1 MLLRLA
7 VKSLGNRALTS
18 LLTLLSIACSVA
30 LLVGIQNVS
39 VGMRESF
46 AGTIRRTDLIVGA
59 RGGTMQLLLY
69 SVFGLGSPTGNISY
83 ATYQR
88 WRSHPAVAWTI
99 PYSLGDSHHGYR
111 VIGTTTDFYE
121 RYRYRA
127 DRQLALAQGRQ
138 PGELFDVVLG
148 AEVAHRLK
156 YSLGD
161 HIAVTHG
168 MAATGIMDHSDTPFQ
183 VVGILE
189 PTFTAIDRALYV
201 TLQGVEA
208 IHIGWD
214 SGAPPAKEQHAE
226 TAQLLI
232 DSVQVDQITSFFV
245 GTKSRIETLRLQRE
259 ISTDKAEPLT
269 AIIPGVALTEMWH
282 SIGYAEDGVRIIT
295 AFVVVVGLLGMLA
308 ALYASLSARRREM
321 AVLRALGARPRQ
333 IVALMVTESGL
344 LSAAGCI
351 VGVVLVYAALLAAQ
365 TPVEQ
370 HFGLFLPLRP
380 LGTVEYLY
388 LSGVLVSGWLIG
400 LVPAYRAYRNTLADG
415 LTVRL

>member
-1 MLLRLA
+1 
-7 VKSLGNRALTS
+7 
-18 LLTLLSIACSVA
+18 
-30 LLVGIQNVS
+30 
-39 VGMRESF
+39 
-46 AGTIRRTDLIVGA
+46 
-59 RGGTMQLLLY
+59 
-69 SVFGLGSPTGNISY
+69 
-83 ATYQR
+83 
-88 WRSHPAVAWTI
+88 
-99 PYSLGDSHHGYR
+99 
-111 VIGTTTDFYE
+111 
-121 RYRYRA
+121 
-127 DRQLALAQGRQ
+127 
-138 PGELFDVVLG
+138 
-148 AEVAHRLK
+148 
-156 YSLGD
+156 
-161 HIAVTHG
+161 
-168 MAATGIMDHSDTPFQ
+168 
-183 VVGILE
+183 
-189 PTFTAIDRALYV
+189 
-201 TLQGVEA
+201 
-208 IHIGWD
+208 
-214 SGAPPAKEQHAE
+214 
-226 TAQLLI
+226 
-232 DSVQVDQITSFFV
+232 
-245 GTKSRIETLRLQRE
+245 
-259 ISTDKAEPLT
+259 
-269 AIIPGVALTEMWH
+269 MWH